1 MRPPPDTENAGNN
14 AAVNSDAH
22 VRLIGVG
29 MRFSEHTVL
38 RSIDLEVR
46 RGEVAVII
54 GGSGTGK
61 TTLLRIMIG
70 LQRPTAGQV
79 CIDGEDI
86 AQLSQ
91 QQLRKLRE
99 KTGMVFQYSA
109 LLDSLSVMDNVAL
122 PLREHERLSAPAI
135 EARVRDMLQ
144 ALGLA
149 GTEARF
155 PAELSGGMRKRVGLA
170 RALIRKPQ
178 LVVYDEPASGLDP
191 LTARRV
197 DDMILDTRDR
207 FGVTSIVI
215 SHSMSQA
222 ARIADRIY
230 LLDGGRVAAA
240 GTARELMAERGTLA
254 ASFFEASA
262 ITPREP

>member
-1 MRPPPDTENAGNN
+1 
-14 AAVNSDAH
+14 
-22 VRLIGVG
+22 
-29 MRFSEHTVL
+29 MRFGALTVL
-38 RSIDLEVR
+38 EAIDLRVQ

-61 TTLLRIMIG
+61 TTLLRIVIG
-70 LQRPTAGQV
+70 LLRPTSGQV
-79 CIDGEDI
+79 HIDGEDI
-86 AQLSQ
+86 AQLPETALQ
-91 QQLRKLRE
+91 RVRE

-109 LLDSLSVMDNVAL
+109 LLDSLNVMDNVAL
-122 PLREHERLSAPAI
+122 PLREHEKLDQAATAS
-135 EARVRDMLQ
+135 RVRDML
-144 ALGLA
+144 AAVELS

-170 RALIRKPQ
+170 RALIRNPQ

-191 LTARRV
+191 LTAQRV
-197 DDMILDTRDR
+197 DKLILDTRDR

-215 SHSMSQA
+215 SHNMAQA

-230 LLDGGRVAAA
+230 LLSGGKIAAA
-240 GTARELMAERGTLA
+240 GTPRELMAEKGTLA

-262 ITPREP
+262 IHER